1 MSIGPSL
8 FAFWLLYAL
17 FGLGVFMPGAA
28 NGTAEVWLTVGLISA
43 LITTIALS
51 ANAHFRKKAE
61 RFSLINCTPAEA
73 GKVLMQVR
81 SNPDGS
87 WLIHSCVDGE
97 LVKRAIDPHKL
108 GLLRSHCLPSRLGE
122 CWRIYTINVEAR
134 TIARQ
139 NI

>member
-8 FAFWLLYAL
+8 FAFWILYAL

-28 NGTAEVWLTVGLISA
+28 NGTAEVWLTVGLIGA

-51 ANAHFRKKAE
+51 ANAHFRKRAE
-61 RFSLINCTPAEA
+61 RFSLINCTPVEA

-81 SNPDGS
+81 CNPAGF
-87 WLIHSCVDGE
+87 WLIHSCADGE
-97 LVKRAIDPHKL
+97 LVKRALSRHE
-108 GLLRSHCLPSRLGE
+108 LPLFQLHRLHSRIGE
-122 CWRIYTINVEAR
+122 CWRIYTINETAR
-134 TIARQ
+134 TIACQ